1 MPDYLLM
8 VVLVIGYF
16 FSWVAYFDHCDLVI
30 GYFSWRLFNMDRAS
44 ILIVEDEDSQRSLL
58 SGLLRKEGYTIGEA
72 GTGADA
78 LEVFKKDVFE
88 LVLLDYKLPDTDG
101 LTLLKKFKEINP
113 EVEVIMVTAF
123 GSIEN
128 AVGALKAGATEYL
141 TKPIDLDDLLFK
153 IKKTEEKT
161 YLVRENRVLK
171 ETLKDRFKSED
182 FVYQSEKMHE
192 VASLIVRIASTDSTC
207 IINGESGVGKEV
219 VVDLLHSLSDR
230 KDNPLIKVNCAA
242 IPETLLESELFG
254 YEKGA
259 FTGAYQ
265 RKIGKF
271 EVANKGTIFLDEIGD
286 IPLVLQ
292 SKLLRV
298 LQERE
303 IERLG
308 GLHTVKVDV
317 RIVTATN
324 KNLDEEVKKGTF
336 REDLYYRLNVVNIR
350 VPPLRERK
358 EDILLLIDFFLKKY
372 NARHKKNV
380 KGVTREVR
388 DMLMKYDYPGNVRE
402 LENITERAVVLTR
415 GDYIS
420 KEDLPAFSGET
431 KDLLEKNMKE
441 TVETIERNMIL
452 DALISSEWVQ
462 TKAASILGLSER
474 MLRYKIKKY
483 KIVKT
488 TQNDT

>member
-1 MPDYLLM
+1 MEVTDM
-8 VVLVIGYF
+8 E
-16 FSWVAYFDHCDLVI
+16 
-30 GYFSWRLFNMDRAS
+30 RAS
-44 ILIVEDEDSQRSLL
+44 ILVVEDEATQRTLL
-58 SGLLRKEGYTIGEA
+58 AGLLRKEGYVIGEA
-72 GTGADA
+72 GTGEEA
-78 LEVFKKDVFE
+78 LELFRKEVFE

-113 EVEVIMVTAF
+113 DVEVIMVTAF

-182 FVYQSEKMHE
+182 FVYQGEKMHE
-192 VASLIVRIASTDSTC
+192 VASLIVRIAKTDSTC
-207 IINGESGVGKEV
+207 IIGGESGVGKEI
-219 VVDLLHSLSDR
+219 VVDLIHALSDR
-230 KDNPLIKVNCAA
+230 KENPLIKVNCAA

-271 EVANKGTIFLDEIGD
+271 EMANKGTIFLDEIGD
-286 IPLVLQ
+286 IPLLLQ
-292 SKLLRV
+292 SKLLRA
-298 LQERE
+298 LQEKE

-308 GLHTVKVDV
+308 GLHSVKVDT
-317 RIVTATN
+317 RIIAATN
-324 KNLDEEVKKGTF
+324 KNLEEEVKKGAF
-336 REDLYYRLNVVNIR
+336 REDLYYRLNVVNIL

-358 EDILLLIDFFLKKY
+358 EDIPLLIDFFLKKY
-372 NARHKKNV
+372 NGKHKKNV
-380 KGVTREVR
+380 KGVTREAR
-388 DMLMKYDYPGNVRE
+388 DIFMKYDYPGNVRE
-402 LENITERAVVLTR
+402 LENMTERAIVLTR

-420 KEDLPAFSGET
+420 IEDLPAFSDQT
-431 KDLLEKNMKE
+431 KTVLEKNMKG
-441 TVETIERNMIL
+441 TVETVERNMIL
-452 DALISSEWVQ
+452 DALISADWVQ
-462 TKAASILGLSER
+462 TKAADVLGLSER

-483 KIVKT
+483 NIARTAKI
-488 TQNDT
+488 N

>member
-1 MPDYLLM
+1 
-8 VVLVIGYF
+8 
-16 FSWVAYFDHCDLVI
+16 
-30 GYFSWRLFNMDRAS
+30 MDRAS
-44 ILIVEDEDSQRSLL
+44 ILIIEDEESQRSLL
-58 SGLLRKEGYTIGEA
+58 SGLLRKEGYIVGEA

-78 LEVFKKDVFE
+78 LELYRNEVFE

-101 LTLLKKFKEINP
+101 LTLLKKIKEVNP
-113 EVEVIMVTAF
+113 EVEIIMVTAF

-128 AVGALKAGATEYL
+128 AVGALKNGASEYL

-153 IKKTEEKT
+153 IKKSEEKT

-171 ETLKDRFKSED
+171 ETLKDKFKSEE

-192 VASLIVRIASTDSTC
+192 VASLIVRIARTDSTC
-207 IINGESGVGKEV
+207 IISGESGVGKEV
-219 VVDLLHSLSDR
+219 IVNLLHSLSER
-230 KDNPLIKVNCAA
+230 ENYPLIKVNCAA

-259 FTGAYQ
+259 FTGAAQ

-271 EVANKGTIFLDEIGD
+271 EVANKGTIFLDEVGD

-292 SKLLRV
+292 SKLLRA

-308 GLHTVKVDV
+308 GLHPVKVDV
-317 RIVTATN
+317 RIVAATN
-324 KNLDEEVKKGTF
+324 KNLDEEVKRGVF
-336 REDLYYRLNVVNIR
+336 REDLYYRLNVVNIPI
-350 VPPLRERK
+350 PPLRERK
-358 EDILLLIDFFLKKY
+358 EDIPLLIDFFLKKY
-372 NARHKKNV
+372 NTKHKKNV
-380 KGVTREVR
+380 KGVTREAR

-420 KEDLPAFSGET
+420 KEDLPVFSGET
-431 KDLLEKNMKE
+431 KAFLEKNMKD
-441 TVETIERNMIL
+441 TVETIERSMIQE
-452 DALISSEWVQ
+452 ALISSDWVQ

-483 KIVKT
+483 NITKIG
-488 TQNDT
+488 